1 MKCIVTAVEGG
12 KYKVFNKASEFIAVA
27 KGNLKIKN
35 GTIKVGD
42 EVEISDGVITS
53 IYERKTFFPRINV
66 ANIDCVNIVIA
77 PEPTPDY
84 LLVDK
89 MLIEC
94 VRLGAKPYVTVN
106 KCDFGEDIAKYVL
119 ENYPKACEKI
129 FVVSAVTG
137 EGVEQMKECFKGKIV
152 AFAGQSAVGKTSLV
166 NYLFGLNKRVNE
178 VSEKLK
184 RGRHT
189 TTSRTL
195 YVVGD
200 FMIIDTPGFSSIV
213 TSDIKS
219 SEISH
224 YYLDFEEFYNLCSF
238 RDCTHTHEPDC
249 AVKEALSEG
258 KISKDRYERY
268 LEIFKE
274 TKENEKRKY

>member
-12 KYKVFNKASEFIAVA
+12 KYKVLNCGEELFVSA

-35 GTIKVGD
+35 GAIKVGD
-42 EVEISDGVITS
+42 EVELSDGVITS
-53 IYERKTFFPRINV
+53 VYERKTFFPRINV

-77 PEPTPDY
+77 PEPAPDY

-94 VRLGAKPYVTVN
+94 VRLGAKPYITVN
-106 KCDFGEDIAKYVL
+106 KCDFGDEIAKYVID
-119 ENYPKACEKI
+119 NYANACEKI
-129 FVVSAVTG
+129 FVVSALTG
-137 EGVEQMKECFKGKIV
+137 EGVEQMKEEFKGKIV

-166 NYLFGLNKRVNE
+166 NYLFGLKKRVNE

-195 YVVGD
+195 HVVGD
-200 FMIIDTPGFSSIV
+200 FMIIDTPGFSSVIS
-213 TSDIKS
+213 SDIKT
-219 SEISH
+219 SEIAH
-224 YYLDFEEFYNLCSF
+224 YYLDFENYYDLCAF

-249 AVKEALSEG
+249 AVKEALTDG
-258 KISKDRYERY
+258 KIKKDRYERY

-274 TKENEKRKY
+274 IKDNEKRKY